1 MPHLQIDH
9 AVFGTQKWELPPLIL
24 HPFSDQTG
32 PGKLVQSSRASLMLN
47 GLLPND
53 ESTEDELTRK
63 LLEGRICEIRML
75 FFVGKDLL
83 RWIAHCLDFIGG
95 IAELKGTGIR
105 EQSFADFLVQNP
117 PEAVRAKLRGWGVFD
132 YKSIFSRAIGLN
144 AVFSDPPNENCVST
158 EFIRNYFRFAD
169 HMFACRQQMQA
180 FTEVSIENFHF
191 EIYASGE
198 YSRLLEKAWSQEDT
212 RQAERL
218 MFPEPNDGQSRE

>member
-1 MPHLQIDH
+1 MADPMTSVRIEPALSG
-9 AVFGTQKWELPPLIL
+9 AKKWELPPLIL

-47 GLLPND
+47 GLLPHD
-53 ESTEDELTRK
+53 ESSEDELTRK
-63 LLEGRICEIRML
+63 LIEGRVCEIRML

-83 RWIAHCLDFIGG
+83 RWIAHCLDFVSSIP
-95 IAELKGTGIR
+95 ELKDAGIR

-117 PEAVRAKLRGWGVFD
+117 PEKVRTKLRGWGVFD

-144 AVFSDPPNENCVST
+144 SVFCEPPDESQVSV

-169 HMFACRQQMQA
+169 HMFACRQQIQA
-180 FTEVSIENFHF
+180 FKEISIENFHF

-198 YSRLLEKAWSQEDT
+198 YSRLLEKSWE
-212 RQAERL
+212 E
-218 MFPEPNDGQSRE
+218 

>member
-1 MPHLQIDH
+1 MTSVRNEPAISG
-9 AVFGTQKWELPPLIL
+9 AQKWELPPLIL

-47 GLLPND
+47 GLLPQD

-63 LLEGRICEIRML
+63 LIEGRVCEIRML

-83 RWIAHCLDFIGG
+83 RWVAHCLDFVSSIP
-95 IAELKGTGIR
+95 ELKDSGIR
-105 EQSFADFLVQNP
+105 EQSFAEFLVQNP
-117 PEAVRAKLRGWGVFD
+117 PEKVRAKLRAWGVFD

-144 AVFSDPPNENCVST
+144 AVFCEPPDETQVSV
-158 EFIRNYFRFAD
+158 EFIRNYFRYAD

-180 FTEVSIENFHF
+180 FTEVTVDNFHF

-198 YSRLLEKAWSQEDT
+198 YSRLLEKSWE
-212 RQAERL
+212 E
-218 MFPEPNDGQSRE
+218 

>member
-1 MPHLQIDH
+1 MTENMARGAIGSSVLG
-9 AVFGTQKWELPPLIL
+9 ARKWELPPLIL
-24 HPFSDQTG
+24 HPFSDQSG

-75 FFVGKDLL
+75 FFVGKDLM
-83 RWIAHCLDFIGG
+83 RWVAQCLDFVSSIPQLKDAG
-95 IAELKGTGIR
+95 IC
-105 EQSFADFLVQNP
+105 EQSFAEFLVQNP
-117 PEAVRAKLRGWGVFD
+117 PEPVRAKLRGWGVFD

-144 AVFSDPPNENCVST
+144 AVFSSPPDETQVSS
-158 EFIRNYFRFAD
+158 EFIRNYFRYAD

-180 FTEVSIENFHF
+180 FTEVTVENFQF

-198 YSRLLEKAWSQEDT
+198 YSRLLEKSWE
-212 RQAERL
+212 E
-218 MFPEPNDGQSRE
+218 